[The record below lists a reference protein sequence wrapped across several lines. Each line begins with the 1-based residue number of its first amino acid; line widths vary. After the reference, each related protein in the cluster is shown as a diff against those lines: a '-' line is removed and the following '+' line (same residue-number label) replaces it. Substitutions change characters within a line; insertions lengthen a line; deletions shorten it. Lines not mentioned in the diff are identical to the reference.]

1 MSVTVNI
8 SPNYTPHHHHH
19 HHVHKR
25 HCSRDVRVIQ
35 KPFFIKPFFR
45 FHSCDRN
52 TSGPRLFVG
61 HTTPMHWK
69 SMLAIIGGVVATALG
84 IGLAALGIATL
95 NPAAIVF
102 GALFIGGGVTS
113 LAWGAQHAAKY
124 YDKQA
129 RLGQI

>member
-1 MSVTVNI
+1 
-8 SPNYTPHHHHH
+8 
-19 HHVHKR
+19 
-25 HCSRDVRVIQ
+25 
-35 KPFFIKPFFR
+35 
-45 FHSCDRN
+45 
-52 TSGPRLFVG
+52 
-61 HTTPMHWK
+61 
-69 SMLAIIGGVVATALG
+69 MLAIIGGVVATALG